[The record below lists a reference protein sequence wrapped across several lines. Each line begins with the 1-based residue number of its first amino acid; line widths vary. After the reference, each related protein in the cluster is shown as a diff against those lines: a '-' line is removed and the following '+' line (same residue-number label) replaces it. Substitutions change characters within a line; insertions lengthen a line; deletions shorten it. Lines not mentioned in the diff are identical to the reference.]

1 MALSPENQSALLDFS
16 RFGRRRREICLS
28 EVCGEFNETKE
39 LRLFEEHFTR
49 DEVASLLDG
58 LLALVRST
66 LGRELKATFA
76 SCLLLTK
83 QTLEQ
88 AQAGGVQIGFDV
100 ARAQDKALLREVE
113 EWETKVAGGAVMQLL
128 IKAGGSAPKALNSV
142 GVAQDAA
149 TLMKLNASE
158 EDKASLVQK
167 FQELQVQC
175 SGILKEKSALA
186 ARVEGL
192 EAERAALSGSASAAA
207 VSQAS
212 LEGRIAELEAEVAML
227 RAAGIGQRGGQEA
240 ALEAAQQKIASLMTQ
255 LAEAQTEIEAR
266 IEKSKQFA
274 NVRQMMAKKNE
285 VIANL
290 RKQLREN
297 GIPVADDV
305 SASD

>member
-1 MALSPENQSALLDFS
+1 MALSPENQSALLDLS

-28 EVCGEFNETKE
+28 EVFGEFNETKE

-88 AQAGGVQIGFDV
+88 AQAGGGQIGFDV

-149 TLMKLNASE
+149 TLMVCASTSARTAPHRAGTRSAHAPPNGRLFSVRSSARCRSSTPRR
-158 EDKASLVQK
+158 KTRRRSSKSSKSCRCSAQAFSRRRARLPRASRDSK
-167 FQELQVQC
+167 R
-175 SGILKEKSALA
+175 SAPHSPA
-186 ARVEGL
+186 PPR
-192 EAERAALSGSASAAA
+192 RPPS
-207 VSQAS
+207 
-212 LEGRIAELEAEVAML
+212 RRL
-227 RAAGIGQRGGQEA
+227 RSRDC
-240 ALEAAQQKIASLMTQ
+240 LLYTSPSP
-255 LAEAQTEIEAR
+255 R
-266 IEKSKQFA
+266 
-274 NVRQMMAKKNE
+274 
-285 VIANL
+285 
-290 RKQLREN
+290 
-297 GIPVADDV
+297 D
-305 SASD
+305 